1 MPSPPDVPINLSQ
14 ASLSRTGQVHEIRP
28 DPEPTNDIEH
38 APISREAGG
47 LQSVGQPAVPN
58 DIAPIDA
65 HHAAQ
70 PRNDE
75 TSVISVRSS
84 DGAEDSSQSPIIK
97 RRRVRKKLNP
107 AVEVRMTG
115 ARSQDDGNFCTIC
128 LESWTNTG
136 PHQVCC
142 MPCGHLFGYK
152 CIKEWI
158 LGSNARRRACPTC
171 KVPARV
177 KDLRYLFGLPS
188 RLEASDI
195 SEVQRLRAELMKEK
209 TSHERTKM
217 KLEEA
222 KRLAKNYRAE
232 IKNLQRQKKS
242 SVQTFGN
249 EKPPDN
255 DDCSTAVRLI
265 SVYKTLGAS
274 VSVALDQD
282 ATYLFNERVS
292 PASPCHRI
300 GRVDIG
306 RPQTA
311 LHSPKTIEKRVNSID
326 ICRDTSRADF
336 RHISIASTDC
346 KVHILASNLQYATTI
361 CTPRSIPLS
370 STWLSCRPNLL
381 AVGMVSGEVF
391 MYDVRM
397 TVTALYGCMLSR
409 GQGARAVHS
418 LHEVYADSTP
428 VILAAS
434 PLGIYG
440 LVFDGYVDR
449 PTVHPINGLA
459 DGWAP
464 SSLSVSDSIIAVA
477 AKVRSNGTVS
487 SQQLGSSLSVHK
499 GLSKEG
505 SDIRLGDAL
514 GDHIYGSLQTLPFA
528 FGGLVR
534 GADDYAGTI
543 LAYPD
548 KQASDK
554 LSTWTYKKG
563 TNNSG
568 RWVEQEVL
576 SLGEGRNSSDS
587 VADVRAAVGLR
598 IPSHSRIRGV
608 PERTRGIF
616 VTVGDDMVRVFAAGK
631 YG

>member
-1 MPSPPDVPINLSQ
+1 MPSPADVPTNPAQS
-14 ASLSRTGQVHEIRP
+14 SVPRTGEVHDLGPVSEYIN
-28 DPEPTNDIEH
+28 NDGDASI
-38 APISREAGG
+38 PGEAGAQQ
-47 LQSVGQPAVPN
+47 LIQPIALDEIVPVV
-58 DIAPIDA
+58 P
-65 HHAAQ
+65 HHEPQ
-70 PRNDE
+70 PRNEE

-84 DGAEDSSQSPIIK
+84 DGSEDSSQSPLIK
-97 RRRVRKKLNP
+97 RRRVKRDLKTRT
-107 AVEVRMTG
+107 VENVNG
-115 ARSQDDGNFCTIC
+115 EDSQDDGNCCTIC
-128 LESWTNTG
+128 LERWSNTG

-158 LGSNARRRACPTC
+158 LGSNSRRRACPTC

-188 RLEASDI
+188 RLEASDV
-195 SEVQRLRAELMKEK
+195 SEVQRLREQLTKEK

-217 KLEEA
+217 KLEET
-222 KRLAKNYRAE
+222 KRLAKTYRAE
-232 IKNLQRQKKS
+232 IKSLQRHKKS
-242 SVQTFGN
+242 SIQTFGN

-292 PASPCHRI
+292 PAGTRHRI

-311 LHSPKTIEKRVNSID
+311 LHSPHTIEKRVNSIE

-346 KVHILASNLQYATTI
+346 KVYILASNLQHATTI
-361 CTPRSIPLS
+361 STPRSIPLS
-370 STWLSCRPNLL
+370 SRWLSCRPNLI

-391 MYDVRM
+391 IYDVRQ

-409 GQGARAVHS
+409 DQGARAVHS
-418 LHEVYADSTP
+418 LHEVYAENTP
-428 VILAAS
+428 VVLAAS

-459 DGWAP
+459 ESLAP
-464 SSLSVSDSIIAVA
+464 SSLTVSDNIIAVA
-477 AKVRSNGTVS
+477 AKGRSNGLVS

-499 GLSKEG
+499 GLSKQG
-505 SDIRLGDAL
+505 PDIRLGDAL
-514 GDHIYGSLQTLPFA
+514 GDQIYGNLQTVPFA

-548 KQASDK
+548 KLAKDK
-554 LSTWTYKKG
+554 LSAWTYKKG
-563 TNNSG
+563 TNATG
-568 RWVEQEVL
+568 RWTEQEVQSQGDGCN
-576 SLGEGRNSSDS
+576 SLDS
-587 VADVRAAVGLR
+587 VADVRAAVGIRLPR
-598 IPSHSRIRGV
+598 HSRIRGV
-608 PERTRGIF
+608 PEKTRGIF
-616 VTVGDDMVRVFAAGK
+616 VTVGNDVVRVFAAGK
-631 YG
+631 YV